1 MIERIAVR
9 IPGLSLAMAG
19 IVALSAGCDDVT
31 GSSAP
36 FEPHRT
42 LDRLDEVLAPFE
54 DSGDFLLGLDLTVA
68 TLEQFGAARL
78 AEAIDL
84 RLDREGRLL
93 RSLRR
98 GHRPTPAPPDEVASI
113 EGGTAAF
120 TVPWTVLGETLVW
133 DRTQGYVVSGRS
145 GAPPNGVRILL
156 YRMNGDTGYP
166 ITPLSQIG
174 HLDLLED
181 DRSNEEGVRVRAIRT
196 TGPDRVIGD
205 YRVSLTG
212 FGSYDEGGMVVT
224 TRGALGEVTPVELE
238 LYQRLEW
245 SRSRN
250 RDELTLDYDYRLGS
264 TSLDLEVDAESR
276 YEAVE
281 WETLQ
286 FGVAVRGGRV
296 VTDLDADIRSDG
308 SLRGEIRNSGRRVVQ
323 IGGYD
328 GRPTF
333 ESASGRVLSRSDRST
348 LERIWI
354 GITDILWLT
363 DWVVVPADLLLA
375 SG

>member
-1 MIERIAVR
+1 MIDRIEAR
-9 IPGLSLAMAG
+9 IPGLSLAMAA
-19 IVALSAGCDDVT
+19 IVVLSAGCDDVT

-36 FEPHRT
+36 FDPHLT
-42 LDRLDEVLAPFE
+42 LNRLDEVLAPFE

-68 TLEQFGAARL
+68 TLEQFGGARL

-84 RLDREGRLL
+84 QPDRDGRLL
-93 RSLRR
+93 RSVRR
-98 GHRPTPAPPDEVASI
+98 GHRRTTAAPDEVASI
-113 EGGTAAF
+113 EGGAAAF
-120 TVPWTVLGETLVW
+120 TVPWIVLGETLEW
-133 DRTQGYVVSGRS
+133 DRTHGYVVSGRS
-145 GAPPNGVRILL
+145 GAPSNGVRILL

-174 HLDLLED
+174 YLDLVED
-181 DRSNEEGVRVRAIRT
+181 GRGNEEAIRVRAIRT
-196 TGPDRVIGD
+196 TGSDRVIGD
-205 YRVSLTG
+205 YRVALTG
-212 FGSYDEGGMVVT
+212 FGSFEEGGMMVK
-224 TRGALGEVTPVELE
+224 TRGVLGEVTAVELDLSE
-238 LYQRLEW
+238 RLEW

-250 RDELTLDYDYRLGS
+250 RDELTLDYEYRRGS
-264 TSLDLEVDAESR
+264 TSLDLEVYAVSR

-286 FGVAVRGGRV
+286 FVVAVRGGSV
-296 VTDLDADIRSDG
+296 ATDLAADIRSDD
-308 SLRGEIRNSGRRVVQ
+308 SLRGEIRNSGRRVVR

-333 ESASGRVLSRSDRST
+333 ESASGRVLSRSDRAT